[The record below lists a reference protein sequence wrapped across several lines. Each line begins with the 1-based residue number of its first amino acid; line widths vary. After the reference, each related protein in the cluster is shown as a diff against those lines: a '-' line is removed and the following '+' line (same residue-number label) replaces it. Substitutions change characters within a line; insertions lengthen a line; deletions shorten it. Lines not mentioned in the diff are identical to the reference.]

1 MRTLVLSIS
10 FFVLTVSPFTCSSE
24 MSKMVDEQEQQ
35 QTTTTQEDPEGLLE
49 IDPIIMPKKP

>member
-24 MSKMVDEQEQQ
+24 MSKMADEQ
-35 QTTTTQEDPEGLLE
+35 QTTTTQQDPEGLVE
-49 IDPIIMPKKP
+49 IDPIVMPKKP